1 VRRRLVLAIAGVAT
15 AAVVLFAIP
24 LGVVLQRSHRDQE
37 LLRLQRDAVAATRT
51 IDLSAVAGDRVELP
65 RSPDALAVYDRSGR
79 RVAGRGPARAD
90 ALVRTVLRRGR
101 LASATGENRLTAAVP
116 LLQGERVVGVVR
128 ASRGDAAVAD
138 KDRRSWLELGGLA
151 LGVVAFACAAA
162 LVLGRRLATPLERL
176 AQAAG
181 RLGSGDFGVRAPRA
195 GVAEVDAVGDALDAS
210 AERLQ
215 ALVTRER
222 AFTADAS
229 HQLRTPLAA
238 LKLELE
244 AMELR
249 GDSSAESAAALAQ
262 VARLQATVDTLLAV
276 ARDAPRRAE
285 TADVVS
291 LFDEL
296 GERWR
301 GTLAEQ
307 ARPLRVETP
316 PARWQLNAS
325 GPVALE
331 ILEVLIDNA
340 CRHGGGQVTLRA
352 REVQDW
358 IAIDVEDEG
367 EGFSGDPAEAFERR
381 SGTDGGAGIGLAL
394 ARSLAAAEA
403 GSLSVSRPRPRPVLT
418 LLLPR
423 AQ

>member
-1 VRRRLVLAIAGVAT
+1 MVLAIAGVAT

-24 LGVVLQRSHRDQE
+24 LGVVLQRSHRDEE

-51 IDLSAVAGDRVELP
+51 IDLSTASSDPVELP
-65 RSPDALAVYDRSGR
+65 PSTDALAVYDRSGR

-90 ALVRTVLRRGR
+90 PLVRRVLRGGR
-101 LASATGENRLTAAVP
+101 LAGGTSENRLTVAVP
-116 LLQGERVVGVVR
+116 LLSGERPVGVVR
-128 ASRGDAAVAD
+128 ASRSDAAAAD
-138 KDRRSWLELGGLA
+138 KDRRSWLALGGLA
-151 LGVVAFACAAA
+151 LGVVAVACGAA
-162 LVLGRRLATPLERL
+162 LVLGRRLAEPLERL
-176 AQAAG
+176 AQAAR

-195 GVAEVDAVGDALDAS
+195 GVPEVDAVGEALDAS
-210 AERLQ
+210 AERLHQ
-215 ALVTRER
+215 LVTRER

-244 AMELR
+244 ALELR
-249 GDSSAESAAALAQ
+249 GGSSEESSAALAQ

-285 TADVVS
+285 AADVVS

-301 GTLAEQ
+301 GALAEQ
-307 ARPLRVETP
+307 ARPLRIETP
-316 PARWQLNAS
+316 PPGWMVNAS
-325 GPVALE
+325 GQVALE
-331 ILEVLIDNA
+331 ILDVLIDNA

-352 REVQDW
+352 RDVREWV
-358 IAIDVEDEG
+358 AIDVEDEG
-367 EGFSGDPAEAFERR
+367 EGFSGDPDEAFGRR
-381 SGTDGGAGIGLAL
+381 SGSDGGAGIGLAL
-394 ARSLAAAEA
+394 ARSLAVAEA
-403 GSLSVSRPRPRPVLT
+403 GSLSVSRPRPHPVLT

-423 AQ
+423 AR

>member
-1 VRRRLVLAIAGVAT
+1 
-15 AAVVLFAIP
+15 
-24 LGVVLQRSHRDQE
+24 
-37 LLRLQRDAVAATRT
+37 
-51 IDLSAVAGDRVELP
+51 
-65 RSPDALAVYDRSGR
+65 
-79 RVAGRGPARAD
+79 
-90 ALVRTVLRRGR
+90 
-101 LASATGENRLTAAVP
+101 
-116 LLQGERVVGVVR
+116 
-128 ASRGDAAVAD
+128 
-138 KDRRSWLELGGLA
+138 
-151 LGVVAFACAAA
+151 
-162 LVLGRRLATPLERL
+162 
-176 AQAAG
+176 
-181 RLGSGDFGVRAPRA
+181 
-195 GVAEVDAVGDALDAS
+195 
-210 AERLQ
+210 
-215 ALVTRER
+215 
-222 AFTADAS
+222 
-229 HQLRTPLAA
+229 
-238 LKLELE
+238 
-244 AMELR
+244 
-249 GDSSAESAAALAQ
+249 
-262 VARLQATVDTLLAV
+262 VDTLLAV

-285 TADVVS
+285 SADVVS

-301 GTLAEQ
+301 GALAEQ

>member
-1 VRRRLVLAIAGVAT
+1 MLAIAGVAT

-24 LGVVLQRSHRDQE
+24 LGVVLQQSHRDQE

-138 KDRRSWLELGGLA
+138 KDRRSWLELAGLA

-195 GVAEVDAVGDALDAS
+195 AVAEVDAVGEALDAS

-285 TADVVS
+285 SADVVS

-301 GTLAEQ
+301 GALAEQ

-316 PARWQLNAS
+316 PARWKLNAS